1 MATAVKENEAVQE
14 MPLGDVRTAPPTG
27 MDMGTIW
34 GSLIGTI
41 LIVIAILMGGD
52 WVVFLNFHSFLL
64 VFGGT
69 IATTFMAFSSKK
81 IMVLLGVTINAF
93 KPDVRQPADYI
104 DEIMSLSNKYR
115 AGGMKRLEQ
124 EESLIDNRFLKNGV
138 GMIVDGY
145 NAREIHEI
153 MERELTALGDRHN
166 EGQKILRFMAVQ
178 APVFG
183 MVGTVMGMIQMLQ
196 QLSDPSRIGPNMA
209 LALTAT
215 FYGLLLNNFA
225 ITPIVAKLA
234 NRTESEKMLAKT
246 IRVGVIGIHDRINPQ
261 KIQRNMNSLLPPE
274 LQR

>member
-1 MATAVKENEAVQE
+1 
-14 MPLGDVRTAPPTG
+14 

-52 WVVFLNFHSFLL
+52 WAVFLNFHSFLL

-81 IMVLLGVTINAF
+81 IMVLLQVTINAF

-115 AGGMKRLEQ
+115 TGGMKRLEQ
-124 EESLIDNRFLKNGV
+124 EESLIDNRFLRNGI
-138 GMIVDGY
+138 GIIVDGY

-153 MERELTALGDRHN
+153 MERELTALGERHN

-246 IRVGVIGIHDRINPQ
+246 IRVGIIGIHDRINPQ